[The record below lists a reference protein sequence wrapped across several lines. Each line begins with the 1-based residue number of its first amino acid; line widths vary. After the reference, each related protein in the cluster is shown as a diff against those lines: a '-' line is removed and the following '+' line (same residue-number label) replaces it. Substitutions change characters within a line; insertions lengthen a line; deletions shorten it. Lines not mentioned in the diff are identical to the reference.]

1 MNPAEEEWPDD
12 PAERVR
18 LIVERTLDQLE
29 LEGEVEITET
39 DDVIEATVEGDDDYG
54 LLIGRRGQT
63 IDALQLVCFQ
73 AAFQGTR
80 DRKRVLLDA
89 AGYRAQ
95 REEILIEKADRAA
108 ERAIATG
115 HEIELDS
122 MPARERRVIHEHL
135 KDRTEVETF
144 SAGDDPHR
152 RVVVAPLISE

>member
-1 MNPAEEEWPDD
+1 LNPAEDKWPEE

-18 LIVERTLDQLE
+18 LIVERTLDQLD
-29 LEGEVEITET
+29 LEGEVEIIET
-39 DDVIEATVEGDDDYG
+39 DDVIEANVEGEDDYG

-89 AGYRAQ
+89 AVYRAQ

-115 HEIELDS
+115 DEIELDS

-152 RVVVAPLISE
+152 RVVVAPLVAE

>member
-1 MNPAEEEWPDD
+1 MNPADENWPEE

-18 LIVERTLDQLE
+18 TIVERTLDQLG
-29 LEGEVEITET
+29 LEGEVEIVET
-39 DDVIEATVEGDDDYG
+39 DDVIEANVEGDDDYG

-115 HEIELDS
+115 DEIELDS

>member
-1 MNPAEEEWPDD
+1 MNPAEDKWPEE

-18 LIVERTLDQLE
+18 LIVERTLDQLD

-39 DDVIEATVEGDDDYG
+39 DDVIEANVEGEDDYG

-80 DRKRVLLDA
+80 DWKRVLLDA

-115 HEIELDS
+115 DEIELDS

-152 RVVVAPLISE
+152 RVVVAPLVAE